1 MTCGRLVPMLAAE
14 KIDLRSFLLGLI
26 SILLV
31 LVGATQVI

>member
-1 MTCGRLVPMLAAE
+1 MLAAE

-31 LVGATQVI
+31 LVGATRVI